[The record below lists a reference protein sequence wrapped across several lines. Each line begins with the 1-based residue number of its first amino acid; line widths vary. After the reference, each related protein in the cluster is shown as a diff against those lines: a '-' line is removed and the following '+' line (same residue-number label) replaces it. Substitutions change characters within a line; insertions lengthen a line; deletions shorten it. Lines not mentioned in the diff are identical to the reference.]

1 MILFQVHNDNLLF
14 LGFSHYLD
22 IFCLSTYVGLV
33 QSSELLD
40 LILEEGNQEH
50 ELRNEEK
57 RTQRSRG
64 NTMTSNNDDEHDKE
78 KESA

>member
-14 LGFSHYLD
+14 LGLCHYWD
-22 IFCLSTYVGLV
+22 IFCLSTNVGLV

-40 LILEEGNQEH
+40 LILEEGNQQH

-57 RTQRSRG
+57 RNQRSRG
-64 NTMTSNNDDEHDKE
+64 NTMTSNNDDEHEE